1 MGYNIQLNRD
11 GSKSTIKKV
20 KFADLPRGGQ
30 FALGDPERLVDESD
44 LELYVTFNYA
54 WYYYNTIDSKDGI
67 KCISGAKA
75 KDIIPLLETALPKL
89 DKMIETE
96 RQTGVVL
103 SQTWGKGSKYDEND
117 DNYWSVSAKNAKIGL
132 EKIIALG
139 NIAPYFTFRVYA

>member
-1 MGYNIQLNRD
+1 MGYSITLDRNESR
-11 GSKSTIKKV
+11 SKIKKI

-30 FALGDPERLVDESD
+30 FALGDPERLVTEAD

-54 WYYYNTIDSKDGI
+54 WYYYSTIDSNDGI
-67 KCISGAKA
+67 KCINGAKA
-75 KDIIPLLETALPKL
+75 KDVIPLLKTALPKL

-103 SQTWGKGSKYDEND
+103 SETWGKGSKYDEND
-117 DNYWSVSAKNAKIGL
+117 DNYWSVSAKNAKISL

-139 NIAPYFTFRVYA
+139 NIAPNFTFRVFA